1 MFAFILKFRL
11 LVLIA
16 LVGIIV
22 YGVYSYQKLPID
34 AFPDPTPV
42 QVNIYT
48 EAPGLSAEEVETLIT
63 IPIESVMNG
72 IKDVELVRSVSL
84 PGLSYVSVFFKDG
97 TDIYFAR
104 RLVMEKLPDAKAKI
118 PEGFNP
124 VMGPNS
130 TGLGNALLYVLY
142 SEDGRY
148 SNAELKSIIQ
158 QWMVRPLIM
167 SVGGVEEIVQF
178 GPEKAYLIVPD
189 FDKFIAYGITLEDL
203 INALERNNML
213 VGGGFFQSAEGDLV
227 VRGIGR
233 IFSKE
238 DILRIPVKVDEE
250 RGISIYIGDVARVIE
265 GEIPNRRG
273 AFTKDGKEVQGN
285 IVVKRIYENTKEV
298 VDKVKARLEEI
309 KEILP
314 EGVKIEHL
322 YDQAYLTEKA
332 VETIQKA
339 LFSGV
344 LLVSIITAIL
354 LGNLRASLIVISSL
368 PITLLSAFI
377 VMKITGMS
385 GNLMTL
391 GGLAIGIGMFVDSS
405 VVVVENIYRH
415 LTERKGESKIKII
428 VESIREVWKP
438 VFFAVLIIVIVF
450 SPIFVFE
457 SIEGKYFKPLALT
470 LIIALLLSM
479 ITAFTFIPVLTH
491 YFLKGG
497 KTQYSRL
504 MEMIIAVYERIL
516 NISFKIKVP
525 LFITV
530 VIAFIFSL
538 FLLTRIG
545 TEFAPE
551 LEEGAV
557 LIEITLDPNVSLE
570 EAKRVAMAVEK
581 EVLKFP
587 EVIKTFST
595 VGRAEMGEVV
605 DVNYIETWVIL
616 KPQDEWHSF
625 KTREEFNQILRERLS
640 WLPASIVF
648 TQPIKMRIDELLS
661 GVKADVAIKIFGQD
675 PEVLNEIADK
685 VKEITE
691 SVPGAVDVQKEI
703 QAGRLQLRVY
713 PKWETLERYG
723 ISVEEV
729 LNVIKYSLGG
739 AEIGVLQKD
748 TFLFPIILSLPE
760 EFRGDASKLKQIPI
774 FERDGKILTFGD
786 IAEIK
791 VEPGLFVIRRENNIR
806 YALVMTNVEGR
817 DIGGFVEELQKKIE
831 ENVKLPKGYFITY
844 GGQFENQQ
852 RAMKKLS
859 VAVPVSIFLIFI
871 LLYLNYNSVRDALV
885 VMLNVPFAVIGGIIA
900 LYISGFNLS
909 VPSAI
914 GFIAV
919 FGIATLNGVVLVSY
933 IKQMLEK
940 GVDVEEAVKRAALLR
955 IRPILITA
963 ITTFMGLIPLLIIRD
978 IGSEVQK
985 PLATVVIGG
994 IFTSTLLTLIILPSV
1009 YEWVYRKFPDI
1020 KREVLKES
1028 PSV

>member
-1 MFAFILKFRL
+1 MFRLVLKFRL

-16 LVGIIV
+16 LVGVVV
-22 YGVYSYQKLPID
+22 YGVYSFRKLPID

-42 QVNIYT
+42 QVNVYT

-63 IPIESVMNG
+63 IPIESVVNG
-72 IKDVELVRSVSL
+72 LKDVELVRSVSL

-97 TDIYFAR
+97 TDVYFAR
-104 RLVMEKLPDAKAKI
+104 RLVMEKLPDARERI

-130 TGLGNALLYVLY
+130 TGLGNALLYVLHDTSGKY
-142 SEDGRY
+142 TNE
-148 SNAELKSIIQ
+148 ELKSVIQ

-178 GPEKAYLIVPD
+178 GPEIAYLVVPD
-189 FDKFIAYGITLEDL
+189 PNKMIAYGITLEDL
-203 INALERNNML
+203 IEALRKNNVL

-227 VRGIGR
+227 VRGLGR
-233 IFSKE
+233 VYSIE

-250 RGISIYIGDVARVIE
+250 KGVSVYVGDVARVVR
-265 GEIPNRRG
+265 GEVPNRRG
-273 AFTKDGKEVQGN
+273 AFTMDGREVQGN
-285 IVVKRIYENTKEV
+285 VVVKRIYENTKEV
-298 VDKVKARLEEI
+298 VDKVKKKLKEI
-309 KEILP
+309 QEILP

-332 VETIQKA
+332 VATIQKA
-339 LFSGV
+339 LFSGM
-344 LLVSIITAIL
+344 LLVAIVTAIL

-368 PITLLSAFI
+368 PITLLTAFI
-377 VMKITGMS
+377 VMKNTGMS

-405 VVVVENIYRH
+405 VVIVENIYRH
-415 LTERKGESKIKII
+415 LSERRGAFKFSVILDSIK
-428 VESIREVWKP
+428 EVWRP

-470 LIIALLLSM
+470 LIIALISSM
-479 ITAFTFIPVLTH
+479 LIAFTFIPALTY
-491 YFLKGG
+491 YFLKPG
-497 KTQYSRL
+497 KTTYSKVMQVIHRVYGRVL
-504 MEMIIAVYERIL
+504 DLSFKLRVPIIA
-516 NISFKIKVP
+516 
-525 LFITV
+525 TV
-530 VIAFIFSL
+530 VVAFFFSL

-551 LEEGAV
+551 LEEGSV
-557 LIEITLDPNVSLE
+557 IVKVFLDPNVSLE
-570 EAKRVAMAVEK
+570 EAKRVATAIEK
-581 EVLKFP
+581 EALKFP
-587 EVIKTFST
+587 EVVRTFST
-595 VGRAEMGEVV
+595 VGRAEKGEVV
-605 DVNYIETWVIL
+605 DINYIETWIIL
-616 KPQDEWHSF
+616 KPQSEWRSF
-625 KTREEFNQILRERLS
+625 KTREEFNQILRERLA
-640 WLPASIVF
+640 WLPASIGF

-661 GVKADVAIKIFGQD
+661 GVRADIAIKIFGQD
-675 PEVLNEIADK
+675 PQLLNQIAEK

-691 SVPGAVDVQKEI
+691 KVPGAVDVQKEI

-713 PKWETLERYG
+713 PKWETLERFG
-723 ISVEEV
+723 ITAEEV

-739 AEIGVLQKD
+739 AEIGVLQRD
-748 TFLFPIILSLPE
+748 TYLFPIILSLPE
-760 EFRGDASKLKQIPI
+760 EFRGNVERLKEIPI

-786 IAEIK
+786 VADIR

-806 YALVMTNVEGR
+806 YALVMCNVEGR
-817 DIGGFVEELQKKIE
+817 DIGSFVKELQERIQRE
-831 ENVKLPKGYFITY
+831 IKLPKGYFITY

-852 RAMKKLS
+852 RAMKRLS
-859 VAVPVSIFLIFI
+859 VAVPVSIFLIFV
-871 LLYLNYNSVRDALV
+871 LLYLNFNSVRDALV
-885 VMLNVPFAVIGGIIA
+885 VMLNVPFAVIGGIVA

-914 GFIAV
+914 GFIAI

-933 IKQMLEK
+933 IRYLLEE
-940 GVDVEEAVKRAALLR
+940 GYDISEAVRKAAILR

-963 ITTFMGLIPLLIIRD
+963 ITTFIGLIPLLVIRD

-985 PLATVVIGG
+985 PLATVVVGG
-994 IFTSTLLTLIILPSV
+994 ILTSTLLTLIILPAV
-1009 YEWVYRKFPDI
+1009 YEMVYKRFPE
-1020 KREVLKES
+1020 RVEV
-1028 PSV
+1028 PSVERA